1 MNHSEY
7 KSMLSKARAY
17 SATLDERDEYQRN
30 LRAARM
36 NEQAAQQR
44 AQTIQSMQ
52 TKKYELDE
60 RKLGFSQPKTQ
71 YVSALPILDT
81 VDSVVNPALT
91 QNTPV
96 VQGLKKAVQQ
106 YAPAPTLAN
115 MGVNNNRL
123 NQSNPLYS
131 RYQSAAPNASLVQ
144 QATNNFQQWNTQYK
158 QNEDQYI
165 DAVDRVASLAGW
177 GAPPDEEANRQLEES
192 EAKLNQTKEQEDSML
207 RQTLTMLG
215 PGAEEIIKA
224 AYKDAIDQPGAGY
237 KVQYTQEETA
247 RRAQNQKRAQEL
259 RNRIG
264 ADLYGKLYNYV
275 HEQDT
280 AAKAARKQREEAEAA
295 AERRHRLEAKYYTL
309 SSVSASKDFAEKS
322 QYRSTAKDSQPSLM
336 TRLID
341 NAVDGGT
348 SDWDDPLYEAVN
360 GNEEARAYLAT
371 KASHI
376 YGAEGGALGSLYG
389 SATEGKQEVKQ
400 MTEEQVGVFNY
411 LYATQGKEVA
421 HEYYDLLQELELNPK
436 QRAEEQAYWQQEA
449 EKHQVGSSIFSVAV
463 SPLKVLSAAGQFAD
477 YITTGRIDENAGYN
491 SFARIP
497 STIRGT
503 VAQKVEEKWGPAGSF
518 LYQTGM
524 SMADFLYN
532 STLTGTLAG
541 KEALGKEAFRL
552 ASNMSLAIMGS
563 GAAADA
569 TIEAKDRGL
578 TDKQAFVLGT
588 VAGAAEILTEKFS
601 IESLLTGKWEDSA
614 IKFILRNAFVEGS
627 EEVGSDV
634 INMVADVLVAKD
646 KSQWRQSIQAYR
658 NSGLSEEEAF
668 RRAMM
673 DQALEMGLDYLGGAL
688 SGGVMAG
695 MQAWGN
701 RGYWQAQQAPRQTGS
716 TDTNQSG
723 FQTNTQVQT
732 PQDVQQNSFEIRQ
745 TKQNAPAAD
754 ITQETQSQA
763 EMQGNRQGPIEP
775 SAYRQT
781 AQQILNE
788 NIFESQTYG
797 TAMEETGLT
806 RGEVRQAL
814 RDIARGNQ
822 SKVADANVQT
832 VLQAIQTVAVNAP
845 AVETSQGQEPIRM
858 QEQQVGPKN
867 STEEELNRAQLAAL
881 EELNAKQNTRVELQE
896 TQPGQSVGGK
906 QDQLNG
912 PILAAMNEL
921 SGQQANQ
928 NAEVQQPGK
937 VPAPG
942 TEAEINNQ
950 PAHGVG
956 AAESGYSGD
965 IGTWKR
971 DASEFIKDTEL
982 PKQDKYGDTISDS
995 AGSMF
1000 KSNVPKETK
1009 ETIERYAYEGKYSY
1023 EKDVNKAQVERVHK
1037 AIEQDGFDT
1046 VYERTVQ
1053 QLTNHRASA
1062 DTTAQAWVLFIQAAN
1077 RGDSEKAA
1085 TLSKLIQRYSTSV
1098 AQALQANSIYNKL
1111 TPEGR
1116 LASIQ
1121 RTVNRINQ
1129 DIEAQRGKSGSKGG
1143 LDGVAEVS
1151 VGDGQTVE
1159 TVSQAAINDAYETSL
1174 DLIRN
1179 IYKAF
1184 SENRNGEKLDF
1195 DQWMHKIGE
1204 TLAKSIKGRTQGKN
1218 NMTVSRMIEQ
1228 DILRFAKDYLPEA
1241 AKRKGRTAID
1251 TLTQYYEHK
1260 DWYHEAWKSA
1270 QDVLTEGSGRKLDNL
1285 AVDQTPVMERAIIEA
1300 AADQELSKK
1309 DIRLQ
1314 DYLGS
1319 RNALASQ
1326 ISAELINQ
1334 TGATGTDADNI
1345 KSACLRYIVEVSE
1358 GDGSERKT
1366 RNGGTINKAEAQV
1379 QADTNKLL
1387 KEAGTDIYKILKQ
1400 HPSDR
1405 EAVANEIADK
1415 LVSKYGLDEKA
1426 AQKASQKIV
1435 EQFNKMVAD
1444 KSKSAIEK
1452 IIKDSKK
1459 EPTPKQR
1466 RTLTQA
1472 LREAANSGMFSQ
1484 KDSAAIVTRKLFGQ
1498 EVQIDSALLQEYLSA
1513 KGKDQ
1518 IQAVED
1524 KIYKN
1529 IASQMPASLGEKA
1542 RAWRYMGMLAN
1553 PKTHINNFT
1562 GNSSMYVARKGK
1574 DTIKAGLE
1582 ALFLPQDQRTAAV
1595 LPGKERRAAAAAD
1608 YESVKS
1614 MILDGDKYSD
1624 SANRKIQESRRI
1636 FSNSILEGIR
1646 VKNDELL
1653 NKSGDGLFAKAN
1665 YTDAFAGILK
1675 ARGYTAEDFTKGNIP
1690 EAQLDSMRAYAIK
1703 EAQKATFRDLNSFS
1717 RFVRDIGFKNTEGN
1731 AFKKGAN
1738 VAVEGVLAFKKTPAN
1753 VLARSVEYSPA
1764 GLLDALT
1771 RESKQL
1777 ANGDITASQYLDR
1790 VSSGVTGTV
1799 LFGFGYLLG
1808 HWGLIKGGTSD
1819 DDEQD
1824 KMEGRQNWAIEIGG
1838 KSYTLTFLS
1847 PMSMPLYMGAQLEQ
1861 ILDGGAGEGPMMDK
1875 VLNVLKGISDPI
1887 LEMSMMSGLQ
1897 DALKATDYAD
1907 NKILAFAANAG
1918 LSYLTQYIPTLGGQ
1932 IKRTF
1937 QKPQRTT
1944 TFVNE
1949 ADPVLNKDAQRAIG
1963 TATNKIPG
1971 PSYQQIPYIDAWGRR
1986 QDQGNLATRA
1996 FNNLVNPMYVSEL
2009 KQTDVD
2015 REIRR
2020 LEKQT
2025 GKNYTPSR
2033 ADNVLTIDGETVIL
2047 TADEYVTYAESRG
2060 QNDFEMRSNLIASS
2074 TYKTLD
2080 DYTKGKTMEYSKEYA
2095 DNLAEKE
2102 IGLNPPTPTWMEEL
2116 EGKTAEEVTDALIV
2130 HALTAQAGNSKD
2142 KDKYNEYAD
2151 QISSGVP
2158 EETVLMALTDNQKE
2172 NYSKYIQKAKVPAE
2186 TYLDVL
2192 SFESKAKS
2200 DDKEAKN
2207 SKTKKEKVVA
2217 YIDGLKLTKKQK
2229 RALYLCFYS
2238 EKDDTFK

>member
-1 MNHSEY
+1 
-7 KSMLSKARAY
+7 MLSKARAY
-17 SATLDERDEYQRN
+17 SATLDDRDEYQRN

-60 RKLGFSQPKTQ
+60 RKLGVSQPKTQ
-71 YVSALPILDT
+71 YVSALPILNT
-81 VDSVVNPALT
+81 VDRVVNPALK

-106 YAPAPTLAN
+106 YVPAPTLAN
-115 MGVNNNRL
+115 VSGRNNYL
-123 NQSNPLYS
+123 SQSNQVVN
-131 RYQSAAPNASLVQ
+131 RFQTAMPNASLVQ
-144 QATNNFQQWNTQYK
+144 QAKNNFQQWNTQYE
-158 QNEDQYI
+158 QDEDRYIDDLDRVTTLIGLGAPNEDADKQ
-165 DAVDRVASLAGW
+165 LA
-177 GAPPDEEANRQLEES
+177 ES
-192 EAKLNQTKEQEDSML
+192 EEKLNQTKAQWNSMM
-207 RQTLTMLG
+207 RQTLDMLG
-215 PGAEEIIKA
+215 PAVEDILKAEIE
-224 AYKDAIDQPGAGY
+224 DAINHPGPGY
-237 KVQYTQEETA
+237 KVQYTQQETE
-247 RRAQNQKRAQEL
+247 RREQNKKREQEL
-259 RNRIG
+259 RKLLGN
-264 ADLYGKLYNYV
+264 DLYGELAEYV
-275 HEQDT
+275 RQQENSIRMSKKKEE
-280 AAKAARKQREEAEAA
+280 AAKFANENGGVASA
-295 AERRHRLEAKYYTL
+295 
-309 SSVSASKDFAEKS
+309 VSIPKK
-322 QYRSTAKDSQPSLM
+322 
-336 TRLID
+336 LI
-341 NAVDGGT
+341 GGV
-348 SDWDDPLYEAVN
+348 S
-360 GNEEARAYLAT
+360 
-371 KASHI
+371 
-376 YGAEGGALGSLYG
+376 
-389 SATEGKQEVKQ
+389 
-400 MTEEQVGVFNY
+400 GVFDT
-411 LYATQGKEVA
+411 YAQTLDRIVSGSHAPLDWNTEFQVPG
-421 HEYYDLLQELELNPK
+421 
-436 QRAEEQAYWQQEA
+436 REA
-449 EKHQVGSSIFSVAV
+449 
-463 SPLKVLSAAGQFAD
+463 
-477 YITTGRIDENAGYN
+477 
-491 SFARIP
+491 
-497 STIRGT
+497 STIRDT
-503 VAQKVEEKWGPAGSF
+503 VAQNIAEDTGSNKF
-518 LYQTGM
+518 LPGLYKFGMGMVDSVAAMPINVVTG
-524 SMADFLYN
+524 
-532 STLTGTLAG
+532 GW
-541 KEALGKEAFRL
+541 
-552 ASNMSLAIMGS
+552 
-563 GAAADA
+563 GAALMASAAANDTMQNVKA
-569 TIEAKDRGL
+569 RGGSDDQAL
-578 TDKQAFVLGT
+578 TLGT
-588 VAGAAEILTEKFS
+588 VTLIAEILTEKMSFDDLDALDVSDMKNFKETLWNNVKAQGTSEGMEEGIAES
-601 IESLLTGKWEDSA
+601 IEA
-614 IKFILRNAFVEGS
+614 IA
-627 EEVGSDV
+627 DAV
-634 INMVADVLVAKD
+634 IMGD
-646 KSQWRQSIQAYR
+646 KSELRQSMREY
-658 NSGLSEEEAF
+658 EA
-668 RRAMM
+668 RGYNR
-673 DQALEMGLDYLGGAL
+673 DQALAMAIGGAAGNIML
-688 SGGVMAG
+688 SSAGGTVSGGLFAAG
-695 MQAWGN
+695 KTTGAWALNKIGGN
-701 RGYWQAQQAPRQTGS
+701 SQNVNADVDDNSPFQAQ
-716 TDTNQSG
+716 
-723 FQTNTQVQT
+723 VQ
-732 PQDVQQNSFEIRQ
+732 QDVQQNQAEQDQTNPFEARQ
-745 TKQNAPAAD
+745 TKQNTPAAD

-781 AQQILNE
+781 AQQILDE

-797 TAMEETGLT
+797 TAMEKTGLT

-814 RDIARGNQ
+814 RDIARGTQ
-822 SKVADANVQT
+822 SKAADANVQT
-832 VLQAIQTVAVNAP
+832 VLRAIQTVAVNAP
-845 AVETSQGQEPIRM
+845 AVETYQGQGPIRV

-881 EELNAKQNTRVELQE
+881 EELNAKQNTRGGLGNGSDVNEAFYWADARRNELQE
-896 TQPGQSVGGK
+896 TQPGQSVGGQ

-921 SGQQANQ
+921 SGQK
-928 NAEVQQPGK
+928 AEQTAQ
-937 VPAPG
+937 
-942 TEAEINNQ
+942 
-950 PAHGVG
+950 GVG

-982 PKQDKYGDTISDS
+982 PKKDKSGETISDS

-1023 EKDVNKAQVERVHK
+1023 EKDVNKAQIERVHK
-1037 AIEQDGFDT
+1037 AIEQDGFDA

-1053 QLTNHRASA
+1053 QLTDHRASA

-1077 RGDSEKAA
+1077 RGDSVKAA

-1098 AQALQANSIYNKL
+1098 AQAMQANSIYNKL

-1121 RTVNRINQ
+1121 RTVNSINQ
-1129 DIEAQRGKSGSKGG
+1129 DMEAQRGKSGSEGG

-1151 VGDGQTVE
+1151 VGDGQTVK
-1159 TVSQAAINDAYETSL
+1159 TASQAAINDAYETSL

-1260 DWYHEAWKSA
+1260 DWYHEAWETA
-1270 QDVLTEGSGRKLDNL
+1270 QDVLAEGSGRKLDNL

-1309 DIRLQ
+1309 DIRLR

-1358 GDGSERKT
+1358 GEDSKRKT

-1405 EAVANEIADK
+1405 ESVANEIADK
-1415 LVSKYGLDEKA
+1415 LVLKYGLDEKA

-1444 KSKSAIEK
+1444 KSKTAIEK
-1452 IIKDSKK
+1452 VIKDSKK

-1498 EVQIDSALLQEYLSA
+1498 EVQIDSALMQEYLSA

-1529 IASQMPASLGEKA
+1529 IASQMPARLGEKA
-1542 RAWRYMGMLAN
+1542 RAWRYMGMLTN
-1553 PKTHINNFT
+1553 PKTHINNFS
-1562 GNSSMYVARKGK
+1562 GNSAMYVERKGK

-1582 ALFLPQDQRTAAV
+1582 AIFLPQDQRTAAV

-1608 YESVKS
+1608 YENVKS
-1614 MILDGDKYSD
+1614 MILYGDKYSD

-1653 NKSGDGLFAKAN
+1653 NKFGDGILAKAN

-1675 ARGYTAEDFTKGNIP
+1675 ARGYTAEDFANGNIP
-1690 EAQLDSMRAYAIK
+1690 EAQLDSMRAYAIR
-1703 EAQKATFRDLNSFS
+1703 EAQNATFRDLNSFS
-1717 RFVRDIGFKNTEGN
+1717 RFIRDIGFKNTEGN
-1731 AFKKGAN
+1731 AFKKGTN

-1753 VLARSVEYSPA
+1753 VLVRGAEYSPA

-1771 RESKQL
+1771 RGSKQL

-1790 VSSGVTGTV
+1790 VSSGLTGSA
-1799 LFGFGYLLG
+1799 LMGLGYLLSK
-1808 HWGLIKGGTSD
+1808 LDLLKGGTGD

-1824 KMEGRQNWAIEIGG
+1824 KLEGRQNFAIEIGG

-1847 PMSMPLYMGAQLEQ
+1847 PASMPLFMGAQLEQ
-1861 ILDGGAGEGPMMDK
+1861 ILDGGAGDGPMMDK
-1875 VLNVLKGISDPI
+1875 VLNVFKGISDPI

-1897 DALKATDYAD
+1897 DALESTDYAD

-1971 PSYQQIPYIDAWGRR
+1971 LSYQQIPYIDAWGRR

-1996 FNNLVNPMYVSEL
+1996 FSNLVNPMYVSEL

-2025 GKNYTPSR
+2025 GENYTPSR

-2047 TADEYVTYAESRG
+2047 TADEYVTYAESKG

-2080 DYTKGKTMEYSKEYA
+2080 NYTKGKAMKAAEDYA
-2095 DNLAEKE
+2095 NNLAEKE
-2102 IGLNPPTPTWMEEL
+2102 IGLNPPTPQWMEEL

-2130 HALTAQAGNSKD
+2130 HVLAAQAGNSD
-2142 KDKYNEYAD
+2142 NKYNAYAD

-2158 EETVLMALTDNQKE
+2158 AETVLMALTDNQKG

-2217 YIDGLKLTKKQK
+2217 YIDGLKLTRKQK

>member
-44 AQTIQSMQ
+44 AQTIRSMQ

-60 RKLGFSQPKTQ
+60 RKLGVSQPKTQ

-81 VDSVVNPALT
+81 VDSVVNPAIK
-91 QNTPV
+91 QNSPV
-96 VQGLKKAVQQ
+96 VQGFRKTLQQ
-106 YAPAPTLAN
+106 YAPAPTPAN
-115 MGVNNNRL
+115 MGVNNNWL
-123 NQSNPLYS
+123 NQNNQLVNSF
-131 RYQSAAPNASLVQ
+131 QTAMPNESLVQ
-144 QATNNFQQWNTQYK
+144 QATNNFQQWNTQYE
-158 QNEDQYI
+158 QDEDRYIDDLDRVTTLIGLGVPNEDADKQ
-165 DAVDRVASLAGW
+165 LA
-177 GAPPDEEANRQLEES
+177 ES
-192 EAKLNQTKEQEDSML
+192 EEKLNQTKAQWNSMM
-207 RQTLTMLG
+207 RQTLDMLG
-215 PGAEEIIKA
+215 PGAENLIRSVI
-224 AYKDAIDQPGAGY
+224 KDAKDKRPTTSPEKYQRML
-237 KVQYTQEETA
+237 QA
-247 RRAQNQKRAQEL
+247 RELQKL
-259 RNRIG
+259 LG
-264 ADLYGKLYNYV
+264 SDLYGDLAEYV
-275 HEQDT
+275 RQQENSIRMS
-280 AAKAARKQREEAEAA
+280 KKKEAA
-295 AERRHRLEAKYYTL
+295 AKFADENGVGA
-309 SSVSASKDFAEKS
+309 SIVSVPKK
-322 QYRSTAKDSQPSLM
+322 
-336 TRLID
+336 LI
-341 NAVDGGT
+341 GGI
-348 SDWDDPLYEAVN
+348 S
-360 GNEEARAYLAT
+360 
-371 KASHI
+371 
-376 YGAEGGALGSLYG
+376 
-389 SATEGKQEVKQ
+389 
-400 MTEEQVGVFNY
+400 GVADT
-411 LYATQGKEVA
+411 YAQTF
-421 HEYYDLLQELELNPK
+421 D
-436 QRAEEQAYWQQEA
+436 R
-449 EKHQVGSSIFSVAV
+449 IFSGSHA
-463 SPLKVLSAAGQFAD
+463 PLDWNTELQVPNREA
-477 YITTGRIDENAGYN
+477 
-491 SFARIP
+491 
-497 STIRGT
+497 STIRST
-503 VAQKVEEKWGPAGSF
+503 VAQNIAEDTGSTKVLPG
-518 LYQTGM
+518 
-524 SMADFLYN
+524 LYN
-532 STLTGTLAG
+532 FGMGMVDAVATTPINVITGGWGT
-541 KEALGKEAFRL
+541 ALM
-552 ASNMSLAIMGS
+552 AS
-563 GAAADA
+563 AAANDTMQNVKA
-569 TIEAKDRGL
+569 RGGSDDQAL
-578 TDKQAFVLGT
+578 TLGT
-588 VAGAAEILTEKFS
+588 VTLIAEILTEKMSFDDLDALDVSDMTKFKETLWNNVKSQGKSEGMEEGIAES
-601 IESLLTGKWEDSA
+601 IEA
-614 IKFILRNAFVEGS
+614 IA
-627 EEVGSDV
+627 DAV
-634 INMVADVLVAKD
+634 IMGD
-646 KSQWRQSIQAYR
+646 KSELRQSMQEY
-658 NSGLSEEEAF
+658 EAQGYN
-668 RRAMM
+668 R
-673 DQALEMGLDYLGGAL
+673 DQALAMAIGGAAGNIML
-688 SGGVMAG
+688 SSAGGAASGGLFAAG
-695 MQAWGN
+695 KTTGAWALNKLIGSSQN
-701 RGYWQAQQAPRQTGS
+701 TGVDVDS
-716 TDTNQSG
+716 NSP
-723 FQTNTQVQT
+723 FQVQVQ
-732 PQDVQQNSFEIRQ
+732 QDVQQNQAEQAQANPLEVRQ
-745 TKQNAPAAD
+745 TQQNAPAAENSEREKLNEAMLSALRQ
-754 ITQETQSQA
+754 IEQQKQAQEAQTQETVKSQGTYDDLVEALKRGDVSGDQIAKYASEFDESRSKDFAAWLDREVEEGRLKWRGDGKLGRVLGEDDHIDNRDYGSVGSKKVNAFQYNNPELHQYIA
-763 EMQGNRQGPIEP
+763 EGAEIFGGEVAASTPGERIYLGDNPNEAGSTPMWTGTKRHTTPQIEELKDN
-775 SAYRQT
+775 YRMSWSDLQT
-781 AQQILNE
+781 AVDDLIADDGRE
-788 NIFESQTYG
+788 N
-797 TAMEETGLT
+797 
-806 RGEVRQAL
+806 
-814 RDIARGNQ
+814 
-822 SKVADANVQT
+822 
-832 VLQAIQTVAVNAP
+832 
-845 AVETSQGQEPIRM
+845 
-858 QEQQVGPKN
+858 
-867 STEEELNRAQLAAL
+867 
-881 EELNAKQNTRVELQE
+881 NAKAKRVELAVDDILTNGTRLLDGTVIPPNQE
-896 TQPGQSVGGK
+896 YIAAKAGIAGGGATVSDVSA

-921 SGQQANQ
+921 NGQQTNQ
-928 NAEVQQPGK
+928 NADTQQPGK

-942 TEAEINNQ
+942 VEAEVDKQ
-950 PAHGVG
+950 PARGVG

-982 PKQDKYGDTISDS
+982 PKQDKSGDTISDS

-1037 AIEQDGFDT
+1037 AIEQDGFDA

-1053 QLTNHRASA
+1053 QLTDHRASA

-1077 RGDSEKAA
+1077 RGDGEKAA

-1121 RTVNRINQ
+1121 RTVNRMNQ

-1159 TVSQAAINDAYETSL
+1159 TASQAAINDAYETSL

-1260 DWYHEAWKSA
+1260 DWYHEAWETA

-1309 DIRLQ
+1309 DIRLR

-1319 RNALASQ
+1319 QNALASQ
-1326 ISAELINQ
+1326 ISTELINQ

-1358 GDGSERKT
+1358 GEGSERKT

-1452 IIKDSKK
+1452 VIKDSKK

-1498 EVQIDSALLQEYLSA
+1498 EVQIDSALLQEYLNA

-1553 PKTHINNFT
+1553 PKTHINNFS
-1562 GNSSMYVARKGK
+1562 GNVTMYGERKAK

-1582 ALFLPQDQRTAAV
+1582 AIFLPQDQRTAAV
-1595 LPGKERRAAAAAD
+1595 LSGKERRAAAAAD
-1608 YESVKS
+1608 YENVKS

-1653 NKSGDGLFAKAN
+1653 NAFGDGIFAKAN

-1753 VLARSVEYSPA
+1753 VFARAVEYSPA

-1771 RESKQL
+1771 RGSKQL

-1790 VSSGVTGTV
+1790 VSSGLTGSA
-1799 LFGFGYLLG
+1799 LMGLGYLLSK
-1808 HWGLIKGGTSD
+1808 LDLLKGGTGD

-1824 KMEGRQNWAIEIGG
+1824 KLEGRQNFAIEIGG

-1847 PMSMPLYMGAQLEQ
+1847 PASMQLFMGAQLEQ
-1861 ILDGGAGEGPMMDK
+1861 ILDEGSGDGPMMDK

-1897 DALKATDYAD
+1897 DALESTDYAD
-1907 NKILAFAANAG
+1907 NKILAFTANAG

-2025 GKNYTPSR
+2025 GENYTPSR
-2033 ADNVLTIDGETVIL
+2033 ADSVLTIDGETVIL
-2047 TADEYVTYAESRG
+2047 TAEEYVTYAESKG
-2060 QNDFEMRSNLIASS
+2060 QNDFEMRSNLIASA

-2080 DYTKGKTMEYSKEYA
+2080 DYTKGKAMKAAEDYA
-2095 DNLAEKE
+2095 NNLAEKE
-2102 IGLNPPTPTWMEEL
+2102 IGLNPPTPPWMEEL
-2116 EGKTAEEVTDALIV
+2116 DGKTAEEVTDALIV
-2130 HALTAQAGNSKD
+2130 HVLAAQAGNSEN
-2142 KDKYNEYAD
+2142 KYNAYAD

-2158 EETVLMALTDNQKE
+2158 AETVLMALTDNQKE

-2186 TYLDVL
+2186 TYLDAL

-2217 YIDGLKLTKKQK
+2217 YIDGLKLTRKQK

>member
-1 MNHSEY
+1 MDELFDRARQQAKGRREPY
-7 KSMLSKARAY
+7 KEPSMDQMFEKART
-17 SATLDERDEYQRN
+17 SAVQKDQK
-30 LRAARM
+30 A
-36 NEQAAQQR
+36 QAAQQR
-44 AQTIQSMQ
+44 AQTIQSMK

-60 RKLGFSQPKTQ
+60 RKLGVSQPKTQ

-81 VDSVVNPALT
+81 VDSVVNPALK

-96 VQGLKKAVQQ
+96 AQGLRKTVQQ

-115 MGVNNNRL
+115 MGVNSNRL
-123 NQSNPLYS
+123 NQSNPLHS
-131 RYQSAAPNASLVQ
+131 RYQSAMPNASLVQ
-144 QATNNFQQWNTQYK
+144 QATNNFQQWNKQYK
-158 QNEDQYI
+158 QDEDQYI
-165 DAVDRVASLAGW
+165 DAMDRVASLAGW

-192 EAKLNQTKEQEDSML
+192 EAKLNQTKEQQDSML

-224 AYKDAIDQPGAGY
+224 AYKDATDRPGAEY
-237 KVQYTQEETA
+237 NAQYTQEERE
-247 RRAQNQKRAQEL
+247 RRAQNKKRAQEL
-259 RNRIG
+259 KKLIG
-264 ADLYGKLYNYV
+264 ADLYAKLYNYV
-275 HEQDT
+275 YEQDT

-295 AERRHRLEAKYYTL
+295 AQRRHRLEAKYYTL
-309 SSVSASKDFAEKS
+309 SSVSASKDFKEKS
-322 QYRSTAKDSQPSLM
+322 QYHSTAKDSQPSLM

-341 NAVDGGT
+341 NEVYGGT

-360 GNEEARAYLAT
+360 GNEEARAYLWT
-371 KASHI
+371 KASNI

-421 HEYYDLLQELELNPK
+421 HEYYELLQELELNPK

-477 YITTGRIDENAGYN
+477 YIGSGKIDENAGYN

-497 STIRGT
+497 NTIRDT
-503 VAQKVEEKWGPAGSF
+503 VSQKVEEKWGPAGSF

-532 STLTGTLAG
+532 SALTGTLAG
-541 KEALGKEAFRL
+541 EEALGKEAFRL

-601 IESLLTGKWEDSA
+601 IESLLTGKWGDSA
-614 IKFILRNAFVEGS
+614 IKFVLKNSLVEGS
-627 EEVGSDV
+627 EEVGSNV
-634 INMVADVLVAKD
+634 INTIADILVSKD

-658 NSGLSEEEAF
+658 NSGLSEAEAF

-673 DQALEMGLDYLGGAL
+673 DQALEMGLDYLGGSL

-732 PQDVQQNSFEIRQ
+732 PQDVQQNPFEAQRAPVNPAEVQ
-745 TKQNAPAAD
+745 RTQQNA
-754 ITQETQSQA
+754 
-763 EMQGNRQGPIEP
+763 
-775 SAYRQT
+775 QT
-781 AQQILNE
+781 AE
-788 NIFESQTYG
+788 NTES
-797 TAMEETGLT
+797 
-806 RGEVRQAL
+806 
-814 RDIARGNQ
+814 
-822 SKVADANVQT
+822 
-832 VLQAIQTVAVNAP
+832 
-845 AVETSQGQEPIRM
+845 
-858 QEQQVGPKN
+858 
-867 STEEELNRAQLAAL
+867 
-881 EELNAKQNTRVELQE
+881 AKRVELAVDDILTNGTRLMDGTEIPPNQE
-896 TQPGQSVGGK
+896 YIAAKAGIAGGGTAASDVSS

-942 TEAEINNQ
+942 AEAEINNQ

-982 PKQDKYGDTISDS
+982 PKQDKSGETISDS

-1000 KSNVPKETK
+1000 GSNVPNETK

-1037 AIEQDGFDT
+1037 AIEQDGFDA

-1129 DIEAQRGKSGSKGG
+1129 DIEAQRGKSG
-1143 LDGVAEVS
+1143 
-1151 VGDGQTVE
+1151 
-1159 TVSQAAINDAYETSL
+1159 
-1174 DLIRN
+1174 N
-1179 IYKAF
+1179 I
-1184 SENRNGEKLDF
+1184 
-1195 DQWMHKIGE
+1195 
-1204 TLAKSIKGRTQGKN
+1204 
-1218 NMTVSRMIEQ
+1218 
-1228 DILRFAKDYLPEA
+1228 
-1241 AKRKGRTAID
+1241 
-1251 TLTQYYEHK
+1251 
-1260 DWYHEAWKSA
+1260 
-1270 QDVLTEGSGRKLDNL
+1270 
-1285 AVDQTPVMERAIIEA
+1285 
-1300 AADQELSKK
+1300 
-1309 DIRLQ
+1309 
-1314 DYLGS
+1314 
-1319 RNALASQ
+1319 
-1326 ISAELINQ
+1326 
-1334 TGATGTDADNI
+1334 
-1345 KSACLRYIVEVSE
+1345 
-1358 GDGSERKT
+1358 
-1366 RNGGTINKAEAQV
+1366 
-1379 QADTNKLL
+1379 
-1387 KEAGTDIYKILKQ
+1387 
-1400 HPSDR
+1400 
-1405 EAVANEIADK
+1405 
-1415 LVSKYGLDEKA
+1415 
-1426 AQKASQKIV
+1426 
-1435 EQFNKMVAD
+1435 
-1444 KSKSAIEK
+1444 
-1452 IIKDSKK
+1452 
-1459 EPTPKQR
+1459 
-1466 RTLTQA
+1466 
-1472 LREAANSGMFSQ
+1472 
-1484 KDSAAIVTRKLFGQ
+1484 GQ

-1553 PKTHINNFT
+1553 PKTHINNFA
-1562 GNSSMYVARKGK
+1562 GNLSMYVARKGK

-1653 NKSGDGLFAKAN
+1653 NKFGDGIFAKAN

-1824 KMEGRQNWAIEIGG
+1824 KLEGRQNWAIEIGG

-2102 IGLNPPTPTWMEEL
+2102 IGLNPPTPQWMEEL

-2192 SFESKAKS
+2192 SFESKCASDKDKKGKS
-2200 DDKEAKN
+2200 
-2207 SKTKKEKVVA
+2207 KKEKVVA
-2217 YIDGLKLTKKQK
+2217 YIDGLKLTRKQK

>member
-1 MNHSEY
+1 
-7 KSMLSKARAY
+7 
-17 SATLDERDEYQRN
+17 
-30 LRAARM
+30 M

-44 AQTIQSMQ
+44 AQTVQPMQ

-60 RKLGFSQPKTQ
+60 RKLGVSQPKTQ

-81 VDSVVNPALT
+81 VDSVVNPALK

-96 VQGLKKAVQQ
+96 VQGLRKTVQQ

-123 NQSNPLYS
+123 NQSNPVVNS
-131 RYQSAAPNASLVQ
+131 FQTAMPNASLVQ
-144 QATNNFQQWNTQYK
+144 QATNNFQQWNTQYE
-158 QNEDQYI
+158 QDEDRYIDDLDRVTTLIGLGAPNEDADKQ
-165 DAVDRVASLAGW
+165 LA
-177 GAPPDEEANRQLEES
+177 ES
-192 EAKLNQTKEQEDSML
+192 EEKLNQTKAQWNSMM
-207 RQTLTMLG
+207 RQTLDMLG
-215 PGAEEIIKA
+215 PGAENLIRSVI
-224 AYKDAIDQPGAGY
+224 KDAKDKRPTTSPEKYQRML
-237 KVQYTQEETA
+237 QA
-247 RRAQNQKRAQEL
+247 REL
-259 RNRIG
+259 RKLLGN
-264 ADLYGKLYNYV
+264 DLYGELAEYV
-275 HEQDT
+275 RQQENSIRMSKKVEE
-280 AAKAARKQREEAEAA
+280 AAKFANENGVGAS
-295 AERRHRLEAKYYTL
+295 T
-309 SSVSASKDFAEKS
+309 VSIPKK
-322 QYRSTAKDSQPSLM
+322 
-336 TRLID
+336 LI
-341 NAVDGGT
+341 GGV
-348 SDWDDPLYEAVN
+348 S
-360 GNEEARAYLAT
+360 
-371 KASHI
+371 
-376 YGAEGGALGSLYG
+376 
-389 SATEGKQEVKQ
+389 
-400 MTEEQVGVFNY
+400 GVFDT
-411 LYATQGKEVA
+411 YAQIF
-421 HEYYDLLQELELNPK
+421 D
-436 QRAEEQAYWQQEA
+436 R
-449 EKHQVGSSIFSVAV
+449 IFSGSHA
-463 SPLKVLSAAGQFAD
+463 PLDWNTELQVPNREA
-477 YITTGRIDENAGYN
+477 
-491 SFARIP
+491 
-497 STIRGT
+497 STIRST
-503 VAQKVEEKWGPAGSF
+503 VAQNIAEDTGSTKVLPG
-518 LYQTGM
+518 LYNFGM
-524 SMADFLYN
+524 GMADAVATMPINVITGGWGTALMASVAAN
-532 STLTGTLAG
+532 DTMQNVKARGGSDDQALT
-541 KEALGKEAFRL
+541 
-552 ASNMSLAIMGS
+552 
-563 GAAADA
+563 
-569 TIEAKDRGL
+569 
-578 TDKQAFVLGT
+578 LGT
-588 VAGAAEILTEKFS
+588 VTLIAEILTEKMSFDDLDALDVSDMTKFKETLWNNVKSQGKSEGMEEGIAES
-601 IESLLTGKWEDSA
+601 IEA
-614 IKFILRNAFVEGS
+614 IA
-627 EEVGSDV
+627 DAV
-634 INMVADVLVAKD
+634 IMGD
-646 KSQWRQSIQAYR
+646 KSELRQSMQEY
-658 NSGLSEEEAF
+658 EAQGYN
-668 RRAMM
+668 R
-673 DQALEMGLDYLGGAL
+673 DQALAMAIGGAAGNIML
-688 SGGVMAG
+688 SSAGGAVSGGLFAAG
-695 MQAWGN
+695 KTTGAWALDKLRGN
-701 RGYWQAQQAPRQTGS
+701 SQNVNADVDDNSP
-716 TDTNQSG
+716 
-723 FQTNTQVQT
+723 FQTQVQ
-732 PQDVQQNSFEIRQ
+732 QDVQQNQAERTTVNPAEVQ
-745 TKQNAPAAD
+745 RTQQNAQTAENTERAKLNEAMLSALRQ
-754 ITQETQSQA
+754 IEQQKQAQEARTQEGAKVQGQYDDLVEALKRGDVTGDQIAKYASEFDESRSRDFSAWLDREVEEGRLKWRGDGKLGEVLGADDHIDNRDYGSVGSRKVNAFQYNNPELHQYIA
-763 EMQGNRQGPIEP
+763 EGAEIFGGEVAASTPGERIYLGNNPNEAGSTPMWTGTKRHTTPQIEDLKDN
-775 SAYRQT
+775 YRMSWSDLQT
-781 AQQILNE
+781 AVDDLIADDGRE
-788 NIFESQTYG
+788 N
-797 TAMEETGLT
+797 
-806 RGEVRQAL
+806 
-814 RDIARGNQ
+814 
-822 SKVADANVQT
+822 
-832 VLQAIQTVAVNAP
+832 NA
-845 AVETSQGQEPIRM
+845 
-858 QEQQVGPKN
+858 
-867 STEEELNRAQLAAL
+867 
-881 EELNAKQNTRVELQE
+881 NAKRVELAVDDILTNGTRLMDGTEIPPNQE
-896 TQPGQSVGGK
+896 YIAAKAGIAGGGDVASDVSS

-921 SGQQANQ
+921 SGQK
-928 NAEVQQPGK
+928 AEQTAQ
-937 VPAPG
+937 
-942 TEAEINNQ
+942 
-950 PAHGVG
+950 GVG

-982 PKQDKYGDTISDS
+982 PKQDKSGETISDS

-1000 KSNVPKETK
+1000 KANVPKETK
-1009 ETIERYAYEGKYSY
+1009 ETIEHYAYEGEYNY
-1023 EKDVNKAQVERVHK
+1023 EKDANKAQIERVHK
-1037 AIEQDGFDT
+1037 AIEQDGFDA

-1053 QLTNHRASA
+1053 QLTDHRASA

-1077 RGDSEKAA
+1077 RGDSAKAA

-1098 AQALQANSIYNKL
+1098 AQAMQANSIYNKL

-1143 LDGVAEVS
+1143 LDGVAEVP

-1159 TVSQAAINDAYETSL
+1159 TASQAAINDAYETSL

-1260 DWYHEAWKSA
+1260 DWYHEAWETA
-1270 QDVLTEGSGRKLDNL
+1270 QDVLAEGSGRKLDNL

-1309 DIRLQ
+1309 DIRLR

-1326 ISAELINQ
+1326 IAAELINQ

-1358 GDGSERKT
+1358 GEGSERKT

-1379 QADTNKLL
+1379 QADTNKIL
-1387 KEAGTDIYKILKQ
+1387 KESGTDIYKILKQ

-1415 LVSKYGLDEKA
+1415 LVLKYGLDEKA

-1444 KSKSAIEK
+1444 KSKTAIEK
-1452 IIKDSKK
+1452 VIKDSKK

-1484 KDSAAIVTRKLFGQ
+1484 KDSSAIVTRKLFGQ
-1498 EVQIDSALLQEYLSA
+1498 EVQIDSALMQEYLSA
-1513 KGKDQ
+1513 KGEDQ

-1553 PKTHINNFT
+1553 PKTHINNLS
-1562 GNSSMYVARKGK
+1562 GNITMYGERKAK

-1582 ALFLPQDQRTAAV
+1582 AIFLPQDQRTAAV

-1608 YESVKS
+1608 YENVKS

-1624 SANRKIQESRRI
+1624 SADRKIQENRRI

-1646 VKNDELL
+1646 VKNDKLL
-1653 NKSGDGLFAKAN
+1653 NTVGDGVFAKAN

-1675 ARGYTAEDFTKGNIP
+1675 ARGYTAEDFTNGNIP
-1690 EAQLDSMRAYAIK
+1690 EAQLDSMRSYAIK

-1753 VLARSVEYSPA
+1753 VLTRGVEYSPA

-1771 RESKQL
+1771 RGSKQL

-1790 VSSGVTGTV
+1790 VSSGFTGSA
-1799 LFGFGYLLG
+1799 LMGFGYLLSK
-1808 HWGLIKGGTSD
+1808 LDLLKGGTGD

-1824 KMEGRQNWAIEIGG
+1824 KLEGRQNFAIEIGG

-1847 PMSMPLYMGAQLEQ
+1847 PASMPLFMGAQLEQ
-1861 ILDGGAGEGPMMDK
+1861 ILDGGAGNGPMMDK

-1897 DALKATDYAD
+1897 DALESTDYAD
-1907 NKILAFAANAG
+1907 NKILAFVANAG
-1918 LSYLTQYIPTLGGQ
+1918 LSYLTQYMPTLGGQ

-1944 TFVNE
+1944 TFANE
-1949 ADPVLNKDAQRAIG
+1949 ADPILNKDAQRAIG

-2025 GKNYTPSR
+2025 GENYTPSR

-2047 TADEYVTYAESRG
+2047 TADEYVTYAESKG
-2060 QNDFEMRSNLIASS
+2060 QNDFEMRSNLIASA

-2080 DYTKGKTMEYSKEYA
+2080 DYTKGKAMEDTEDYA
-2095 DNLAEKE
+2095 DNLAKKE
-2102 IGLNPPTPTWMEEL
+2102 IGLNPPTPPWMEEL

-2130 HALTAQAGNSKD
+2130 HALTAQAGNSEN
-2142 KDKYNEYAD
+2142 KYNAYAD

-2158 EETVLMALTDNQKE
+2158 AETVLMALTDPQQE

-2217 YIDGLKLTKKQK
+2217 YIDGLKLTRKQK